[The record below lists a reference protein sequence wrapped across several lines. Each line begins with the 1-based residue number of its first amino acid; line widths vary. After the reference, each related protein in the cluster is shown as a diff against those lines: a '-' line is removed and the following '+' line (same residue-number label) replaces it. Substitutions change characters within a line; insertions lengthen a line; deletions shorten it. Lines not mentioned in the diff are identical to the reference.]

1 MKITINARL
10 IRADLNNEKGE
21 NGEEVENPPSVM
33 LIASIFS
40 LQNKHVRRN

>member
-1 MKITINARL
+1 VK
-10 IRADLNNEKGE
+10 NEKGE

-40 LQNKHVRRN
+40 LQNKHVSLINIP